1 MANNLFANTP
11 FSGTASKTILFADI
25 PAITSASIGII
36 FKVGSP
42 LKSYIPG
49 RSINP
54 ISGFEKG
61 AGYYISPLQDL
72 DLNDFI
78 LKTLTMQTLTDAATI
93 DYNLAVSNLARV
105 AIAADRDIN
114 IRNAV
119 SGDTGILQ
127 VEHVAAGS
135 TINLPGTLSDGFAW
149 KTGAGETTVLG
160 FIYTTAKGFLWFN
173 DGFATT

>member
-114 IRNAV
+114 IRKRRVWRYRHSSGRTRGRRKYNKFARNAFRRLRLEDRGRGND
-119 SGDTGILQ
+119 SIRIYLHNRKGISL
-127 VEHVAAGS
+127 V
-135 TINLPGTLSDGFAW
+135 
-149 KTGAGETTVLG
+149 
-160 FIYTTAKGFLWFN
+160 
-173 DGFATT
+173 